1 MLHTKVQKPGN
12 CSKESTKDVAEK
24 SKSDPRDKV
33 PPGAEVEEV
42 EIEPVFCHLPKFV
55 IIFP

>member
-1 MLHTKVQKPGN
+1 MRPCN

-42 EIEPVFCHLPKFV
+42 AVEPKF
-55 IIFP
+55 FPFTSVFAFLVE

>member
-24 SKSDPRDKV
+24 SKSDPRDEV

-42 EIEPVFCHLPKFV
+42 EVEPVFCHSLKFFV
-55 IIFP
+55 IFA

>member
-1 MLHTKVQKPGN
+1 MRPGN

-24 SKSDPRDKV
+24 SKSDPRDEV
-33 PPGAEVEEV
+33 PPRAEIEEV